1 MERKVKITDNIYW
14 LGANDRRTHL
24 FENYWPIPKGVAYNA
39 YVIVDE
45 KVALVDTVE
54 KGVMDDYIENIE
66 AILGNRKAD
75 YLIINHME
83 PDHSGAIKAIVAKY
97 PDIQIVGNKKTFP
110 MLKGFYDV
118 ESNLLEVKE
127 GSSIELGQ
135 HKLNFHMVPML
146 HWPETMVTYETT
158 EKILFSGDAF
168 GAFGTLD
175 GGVFDYELD
184 LEYLEEEISR
194 YYSNIV
200 GKYGRP
206 TQNALKKLGSLEI
219 KTICATHGPV
229 WQKHIPEIIA
239 KYDKWSRYETDKG
252 VVIVFSSMYGNTE
265 KMADFIARQ
274 LVKNGVEKVRIFD
287 ASKTHPSYIINE
299 VFKYRGVILG
309 SCAYNGDIFPTMETL
324 INEFEHM
331 GIKNHLLSVFGSY
344 AWSGG
349 GVSRLMKFAENI
361 DWEFIGEPVDALC
374 TPHKDEFDKCIAMA
388 KEMAERLAQLY

>member
-1 MERKVKITDNIYW
+1 MERTVKITNNIFW

-24 FENYWPIPKGVAYNA
+24 FENYWPIPKGVAYNS
-39 YVIVDE
+39 YIIVDE
-45 KVALVDTVE
+45 KVALVDTVD

-66 AILGNRKAD
+66 VILGDRKAD

-110 MLKGFYDV
+110 MLEGFYGVKD
-118 ESNLLEVKE
+118 NLIEVKE
-127 GSSIELGQ
+127 GSTLDLGQ
-135 HKLNFHMVPML
+135 HNLSFHMVPML
-146 HWPETMVTYETT
+146 HWPETMVTYETS

-175 GGVFDYELD
+175 GGIFDYQVDLD
-184 LEYLEEEISR
+184 YLEEEISR

-229 WQKHIPEIIA
+229 WKKHIPEILA
-239 KYDKWSRYETDKG
+239 KYDKWSKYETDKG
-252 VVIVFSSMYGNTE
+252 AVIVFSSMYGNTE
-265 KMADFIARQ
+265 KMADYIARE
-274 LVKNGVEKVRIFD
+274 LVRNGVEKVRIFD

-309 SCAYNGDIFPTMETL
+309 SCAYNGDVFPTMETL

-349 GVSRLMKFAENI
+349 GVKRLMEFAEKI
-361 DWEFIGEPVDALC
+361 DWEFIGDSVDALC
-374 TPHKDEFDKCIAMA
+374 TPNDKEFEACTKMA
-388 KEMAERLAQLY
+388 KEMAERLEQLY

>member
-1 MERKVKITDNIYW
+1 MERKIQISNNIFW

-24 FENYWPIPKGVAYNA
+24 FENYWPIPKGVAYNS

-45 KVALVDTVE
+45 KVALIDTVD
-54 KGVMDDYIENIE
+54 KSVMDDYIENIE
-66 AILGNRKAD
+66 AILGDRKAD

-83 PDHSGAIKAIVAKY
+83 PDHSSAIKAIVSKY
-97 PDIQIVGNKKTFP
+97 PDIQIVGNNKTFP
-110 MLKGFYDV
+110 MLEGFYGVKD
-118 ESNLLEVKE
+118 NLIEVKE
-127 GSSIELGQ
+127 GNTLELGQ
-135 HKLNFHMVPML
+135 HKLQFHMVPML
-146 HWPETMVTYETT
+146 HWPETMVTYETS

-175 GGVFDYELD
+175 GGIFDYQLD
-184 LEYLEEEISR
+184 LNYLEEEISR

-229 WQKHIPEIIA
+229 WQKHIPEILA
-239 KYDKWSRYETDKG
+239 KYDKWSKYDTDKG
-252 VVIVFSSMYGNTE
+252 VVIIFSSMYGNTE
-265 KMADFIARQ
+265 KMADHIARE

-309 SCAYNGDIFPTMETL
+309 SCAYNGDVFPTMETL

-349 GVSRLMKFAENI
+349 GVKRLMQFAEKI

-374 TPHKDEFDKCIAMA
+374 TPHNDEYEKCSNMA
-388 KEMAERLAQLY
+388 KEMSERLAQLY